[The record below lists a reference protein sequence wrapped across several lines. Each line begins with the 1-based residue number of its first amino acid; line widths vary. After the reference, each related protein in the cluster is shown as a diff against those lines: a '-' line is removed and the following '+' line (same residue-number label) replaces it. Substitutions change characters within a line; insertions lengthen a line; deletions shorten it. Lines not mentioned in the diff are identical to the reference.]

1 MAPLPFWSLVP
12 GPWSLV
18 PASPLPG
25 PPLALPSRMESP
37 VDRRRGGRRREDR
50 DDRAPARVRTRSGGR
65 SERVRRAVG
74 EAVLAF
80 LAEGKIAFT
89 TVEVAERAGVS
100 RRTLYRWWPTHDD
113 LLVEALSL
121 HVRRVEPPDTG
132 SWESDVRAFAHLVA
146 SFAADPVDLA
156 MSGIMAGRRYPEFN
170 ALVVDQYRPI
180 LKAWWQMAARA
191 AARGEAGDAHTP
203 ETVMTMLVS
212 PLFLGPLMLGRRP
225 SDAEIDK
232 MVDLILAATRP

>member
-1 MAPLPFWSLVP
+1 MGTPRPEDP
-12 GPWSLV
+12 P
-18 PASPLPG
+18 SP
-25 PPLALPSRMESP
+25 
-37 VDRRRGGRRREDR
+37 
-50 DDRAPARVRTRSGGR
+50 DDRSAARVRTRSGGR

-80 LAEGKIAFT
+80 LAEGKITFT

-100 RRTLYRWWPTHDD
+100 RRTIYRWWPTHDD
-113 LLVEALSL
+113 LLIEALSL

-156 MSGIMAGRRYPEFN
+156 MSGIMAGRRHPDFN
-170 ALVVDQYRPI
+170 ALVVDQYRPV
-180 LKAWWQMAARA
+180 LGAWRQMVARA
-191 AARGEAGDAHTP
+191 VARGEANDTHAPG
-203 ETVMTMLVS
+203 TVVTMLVS

-225 SDAEIDK
+225 SDTEIDR
-232 MVDLILAATRP
+232 MVDLVLAATRP